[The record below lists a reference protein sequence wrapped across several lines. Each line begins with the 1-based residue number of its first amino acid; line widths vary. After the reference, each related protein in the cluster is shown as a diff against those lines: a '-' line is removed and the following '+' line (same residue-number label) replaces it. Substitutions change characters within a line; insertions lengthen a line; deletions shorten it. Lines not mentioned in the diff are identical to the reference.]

1 VASALLDAGARANC
15 RSGTHQTPLH
25 LARDAGVA
33 KLLIKA
39 KADVNAT
46 DSDGCTPLHLAR
58 EAGVAK
64 LLIKAKADVN
74 ATDSDGCTPLHLAR
88 DAGVAK
94 RLIKAKADVNAEND
108 EGQTPLHLALT
119 PEKSAIFDALIG
131 AGADVNL
138 PSSDDTEAHCSR
150 HFDRPLHVVKHES
163 VARALIDEGA
173 DVDAIGECCDAPLH
187 RAANVRVARALLDGG
202 ADIEL
207 MSSTS
212 QYDPSPKGTPLMAQ
226 HNEEVAL
233 LLRKCGAN
241 FNTKMDDNA
250 NRTAV
255 T

>member
-1 VASALLDAGARANC
+1 MDKTKATAKGRGRGKRGASAMEDADVHSCFGSITTRSQALTAISVCTDLNKLDEKGFGPLHLVRNKEVASALLDAGARANC

-25 LARDAGVA
+25 LARD
-33 KLLIKA
+33 
-39 KADVNAT
+39 
-46 DSDGCTPLHLAR
+46 
-58 EAGVAK
+58 AGVAK

-187 RAANVRVARALLDGG
+187 RAANVR
-202 ADIEL
+202 
-207 MSSTS
+207 
-212 QYDPSPKGTPLMAQ
+212 
-226 HNEEVAL
+226 
-233 LLRKCGAN
+233 
-241 FNTKMDDNA
+241 
-250 NRTAV
+250 
-255 T
+255 